1 MPRLCWSCSL
11 PLGFLSFFSFGYY
24 RIFEAFLNAFPEFFY
39 SKDELSR
46 RHTEMRP
53 GFLAHFIPGLL
64 YILLTILVLIL
75 IVHF

>member
-1 MPRLCWSCSL
+1 L

-24 RIFEAFLNAFPEFFY
+24 RMFEVFLNKFLEFFY
-39 SKDELSR
+39 SDEELSR